1 MHEGALQ
8 GGSQKPAGRSGTPA
22 GKSEGTGGDVV
33 KDLLKTAQKN
43 LENACDGREDVCS
56 IRYHL
61 GYIQAIKYV
70 NKKLK
75 EEGID
80 PLEDE

>member
-1 MHEGALQ
+1 M
-8 GGSQKPAGRSGTPA
+8 
-22 GKSEGTGGDVV
+22 
-33 KDLLKTAQKN
+33 KDLMKTAQKN

-61 GYIQAIKYV
+61 GYIQAIKDID
-70 NKKLK
+70 KKLK

-80 PLEDE
+80 ELEDV